1 MPTKVLI
8 IVDKFKGSLTAREA
22 SAAISTGMRMHLP
35 DIDIEQIPLADGG
48 EGTIEAIEHLGDEKL
63 FVSAVDPLGRK
74 IEVPVL
80 RTGNKVLCEMA
91 KSTGL
96 TFLSKQ
102 ERDPLKT
109 SSYGLGMVIKA
120 VATRGYSNILMGIGG
135 SSTNDAGAGML
146 EALGYVFI
154 DKEGNPAKSG
164 RYMTGGDLLNI
175 AGIDDSSVEPYIRNL
190 KIEVAC
196 DVNNPLTGI
205 YGASRVYG
213 PQKGAGPQDVA
224 ILEEGVQNFARL
236 SARYLGY
243 DHSDNPGAGAAG
255 GVGFALN
262 AFLNATLLSGWRV
275 LFDFMK
281 IEDRVEQADL
291 VITGEGRVDGQS
303 ISGKLLDGVVEI
315 CLKHRKRLWIICGD
329 NQLTNR
335 ELERIGVERLFSI
348 SQFEPSKERAIANAK
363 SHIEKISQLAAT
375 FLK

>member
-48 EGTIEAIEHLGDEKL
+48 EGTIEAVEHLGDEKL

-146 EALGYVFI
+146 EALGYVF
-154 DKEGNPAKSG
+154 
-164 RYMTGGDLLNI
+164 Y
-175 AGIDDSSVEPYIRNL
+175 
-190 KIEVAC
+190 
-196 DVNNPLTGI
+196 
-205 YGASRVYG
+205 
-213 PQKGAGPQDVA
+213 
-224 ILEEGVQNFARL
+224 
-236 SARYLGY
+236 
-243 DHSDNPGAGAAG
+243 
-255 GVGFALN
+255 
-262 AFLNATLLSGWRV
+262 
-275 LFDFMK
+275 
-281 IEDRVEQADL
+281 
-291 VITGEGRVDGQS
+291 
-303 ISGKLLDGVVEI
+303 
-315 CLKHRKRLWIICGD
+315 
-329 NQLTNR
+329 
-335 ELERIGVERLFSI
+335 
-348 SQFEPSKERAIANAK
+348 
-363 SHIEKISQLAAT
+363 
-375 FLK
+375 